1 VDLLVEIATVH
12 VRVWQHFVRDAED
25 IVRPFA
31 VILPAVFGLVL
42 LPICCAAFAQEP
54 QVVDGIAAIVN
65 GEVITYSQVRSLSEP
80 REKQLQTQY
89 TGAELQKQLKA
100 TRELALK
107 DLIDRQ
113 LVLQAFKKEKYEI
126 PDHFVDERMHEIIRQ
141 NFGGDRN
148 TFIKTLEA
156 QNYTLGEFKQKEMEQ
171 MIVQAMR
178 SHNVKTKNIISPTK
192 VDDYYKKHRDEFTTK
207 EQIKLRMIMIPG
219 QKDTATA
226 PAQKALAEE
235 VLGRLA
241 AGAEF
246 DRTAQIYSE
255 DSTRDN
261 GGDWGWIE
269 RNTLAA
275 PLEKIAFN
283 MPLGRIS
290 NIIEYAGNYYIL
302 KVEDKHGG
310 TTKSLVEVRPDI
322 EKKLIQQE
330 AQQIQERWIA
340 SLREKAYIKTF

>member
-1 VDLLVEIATVH
+1 MRHLA
-12 VRVWQHFVRDAED
+12 
-25 IVRPFA
+25 RPFA
-31 VILPAVFGLVL
+31 VALLTICGLVL

-54 QVVDGIAAIVN
+54 VEVNGIAAVVN
-65 GEVITYSQVRSLSEP
+65 GDVITISQVQSLSAP
-80 REKQLQTQY
+80 RVKQLRTQF
-89 TGAELQKQLKA
+89 TGEELEKQLKA
-100 TRELALK
+100 ARELALK

-126 PDHFVDERMHEIIRQ
+126 PDHFVEERVHEIIRQ

-178 SHNVKTKNIISPTK
+178 SHNVKKSSIISPTK
-192 VDDYYKKHRDEFTTK
+192 IEDYYRKHRDEFTSK
-207 EQIKLRMIMIPG
+207 ETIKLRMIMIPG

-241 AGAEF
+241 GGAEF
-246 DRTAQIYSE
+246 DRTAQVYSE

-269 RNTLAA
+269 HNTLAG
-275 PLEKIAFN
+275 PLEKVAFN
-283 MPLGRIS
+283 MPVGRIS
-290 NIIEYAGNYYIL
+290 NIIDYAGNYYIL
-302 KVEDKHGG
+302 KVEDKQGG
-310 TTKSLVEVRPDI
+310 TTKSLAEVRADI
-322 EKKLIQQE
+322 EKKLIQEE

>member
-1 VDLLVEIATVH
+1 MRYLA
-12 VRVWQHFVRDAED
+12 
-25 IVRPFA
+25 RPFA
-31 VILPAVFGLVL
+31 VALLAICGLLL

-54 QVVDGIAAIVN
+54 LEINGIAAIVN
-65 GEVITYSQVRSLSEP
+65 GDVITISQVRSLSQP
-80 REKQLQTQY
+80 REKQLRAQY
-89 TGAELQKQLKA
+89 TGQELEKQLKA
-100 TRELALK
+100 TWELAQK
-107 DLIDRQ
+107 NLIERQ

-126 PDHFVDERMHEIIRQ
+126 PDHFVDQRMHEIIRE

-156 QNYTLGEFKQKEMEQ
+156 QNYTLGEFRQKEMEQ

-178 SHNVKTKNIISPTK
+178 SHNVKTSKIISPTK

-246 DRTAQIYSE
+246 DRIAQIYSE

-261 GGDWGWIE
+261 GGDWGWID

-275 PLEKIAFN
+275 PLEKFAFN

-290 NIIEYAGNYYIL
+290 NIVEYAGNYYIL

-310 TTKSLVEVRPDI
+310 TTKSLAEVRPEI

>member
-1 VDLLVEIATVH
+1 MRHLA
-12 VRVWQHFVRDAED
+12 
-25 IVRPFA
+25 RPFA
-31 VILPAVFGLVL
+31 VALLTICGLVL

-54 QVVDGIAAIVN
+54 VEVNGIAAVVN
-65 GEVITYSQVRSLSEP
+65 GDVITISQVQSLSAP
-80 REKQLQTQY
+80 RVKQLRAQF
-89 TGAELQKQLKA
+89 TGEELEKQLKA
-100 TRELALK
+100 ARELALK

-126 PDHFVDERMHEIIRQ
+126 PDHIVEERVHEIIRQ

-192 VDDYYKKHRDEFTTK
+192 IEDYYRKHRDEFTSK
-207 EQIKLRMIMIPG
+207 ETIKLRMIMIPG

-241 AGAEF
+241 GGAEF
-246 DRTAQIYSE
+246 DRTAQVYSE

-269 RNTLAA
+269 HNTLAG
-275 PLEKIAFN
+275 PLEKVAFN
-283 MPLGRIS
+283 MPVGRIS
-290 NIIEYAGNYYIL
+290 NIIDYAGNYYIL
-302 KVEDKHGG
+302 KVEDKQGG
-310 TTKSLVEVRPDI
+310 TTKSLAEVRADI
-322 EKKLIQQE
+322 EKKLIQEE